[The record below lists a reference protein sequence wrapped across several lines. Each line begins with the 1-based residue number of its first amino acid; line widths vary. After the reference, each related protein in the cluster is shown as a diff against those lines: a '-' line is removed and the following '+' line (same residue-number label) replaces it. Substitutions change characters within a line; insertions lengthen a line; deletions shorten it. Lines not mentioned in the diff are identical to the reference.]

1 MKQLRL
7 ILACL
12 ALAFPLLTKA
22 GERASF
28 RYGMEWGVNSAI
40 LVGSHSSYISGEGY
54 LVDSRSLDFRSH
66 INGEVMGLIGLEYKR
81 LGLYIRS
88 GYMGLQKGESVVPV
102 LLRSSFALSRSGVEK
117 HGSIY
122 IEGGCG
128 LQKSKPVSAVTGTGY
143 VYRLRL
149 SEKLALDMNGGLRIS
164 YSHPDVYDKYAER
177 KVPKESLGLSNSLN
191 IGLALTIALVF

>member
-12 ALAFPLLTKA
+12 SLTFPLLTKA

-81 LGLYIRS
+81 LGLYVRS
-88 GYMGLQKGESVVPV
+88 GYMGLQKEECVVPV
-102 LLRSSFALSRSGVEK
+102 LLRSSFALSRSGIEK

-149 SEKLALDMNGGLRIS
+149 SEKLALDLNGGLRIS

-177 KVPKESLGLSNSLN
+177 KVPKESLGQSKSSN

>member
-12 ALAFPLLTKA
+12 TLTFPLLTKA

-28 RYGMEWGVNSAI
+28 RYGLEWGVNSAI

-81 LGLYIRS
+81 LGLYVRS

-177 KVPKESLGLSNSLN
+177 KVPKESLGQSKSLN

>member
-1 MKQLRL
+1 MKHLRL

-12 ALAFPLLTKA
+12 TLTFPLLTKA

-81 LGLYIRS
+81 LGLYVRS
-88 GYMGLQKGESVVPV
+88 GYMGLQKEECVVPV

-149 SEKLALDMNGGLRIS
+149 SEKLALDLNGGLRIS

-177 KVPKESLGLSNSLN
+177 KVPKESLGQSKSLN

>member
-12 ALAFPLLTKA
+12 SLTFPLLTKA
-22 GERASF
+22 GARASF

-81 LGLYIRS
+81 LGLYVRS
-88 GYMGLQKGESVVPV
+88 GYMGLQKEECVVPV

-149 SEKLALDMNGGLRIS
+149 SEKLALDLNGGLRIS

-177 KVPKESLGLSNSLN
+177 KVPKESLGQSKSLN

>member
-12 ALAFPLLTKA
+12 SLTFPLLTKA

-66 INGEVMGLIGLEYKR
+66 INGEVIGLIGLEYKR
-81 LGLYIRS
+81 LGLYVRS
-88 GYMGLQKGESVVPV
+88 GYMGLQKEECVVPV

-149 SEKLALDMNGGLRIS
+149 SEKLALDLNGGLRIS

-177 KVPKESLGLSNSLN
+177 KVPKESLGQSKSLN

>member
-1 MKQLRL
+1 
-7 ILACL
+7 
-12 ALAFPLLTKA
+12 
-22 GERASF
+22 
-28 RYGMEWGVNSAI
+28 
-40 LVGSHSSYISGEGY
+40 
-54 LVDSRSLDFRSH
+54 
-66 INGEVMGLIGLEYKR
+66 MGLIGLEYKR
-81 LGLYIRS
+81 LGLYVRS
-88 GYMGLQKGESVVPV
+88 GYMGLQKEECVVPV

-149 SEKLALDMNGGLRIS
+149 SEKLALDLNGGLRIS

-177 KVPKESLGLSNSLN
+177 KVPKESLGQSKILN

>member
-12 ALAFPLLTKA
+12 VLTFPLLTKA

-28 RYGMEWGVNSAI
+28 RYGIEWGVNSAI

-81 LGLYIRS
+81 LGLYVRS
-88 GYMGLQKGESVVPV
+88 GYMGLQKEECVVPV

-117 HGSIY
+117 RGSIY

-149 SEKLALDMNGGLRIS
+149 SEKLALDLNGGLRIS

-177 KVPKESLGLSNSLN
+177 KVPKESLGQSKSLN

>member
-12 ALAFPLLTKA
+12 ALTFPLLIKA
-22 GERASF
+22 GERTSF
-28 RYGMEWGVNSAI
+28 RYGLEWGVNSAI

-81 LGLYIRS
+81 LGLYLRS
-88 GYMGLQKGESVVPV
+88 GYMGIQKGESVVPV

>member
-12 ALAFPLLTKA
+12 SLTFPLLTKA

-81 LGLYIRS
+81 LGLYVRS
-88 GYMGLQKGESVVPV
+88 GYMGLQKEECVVPV
-102 LLRSSFALSRSGVEK
+102 LLRSSFALSRSGIEK

-164 YSHPDVYDKYAER
+164 YSHPAVYDKYAER

>member
-1 MKQLRL
+1 MKHLRL

-12 ALAFPLLTKA
+12 ALTFPLLTKA

-28 RYGMEWGVNSAI
+28 RYGLEWGVNSAI
-40 LVGSHSSYISGEGY
+40 LVGSHSAYISGEGY

-66 INGEVMGLIGLEYKR
+66 INGEITGLIGLEYKR

-88 GYMGLQKGESVVPV
+88 GYLGLQKGESVVPV

-128 LQKSKPVSAVTGTGY
+128 LQKAKPVSAVTGTGY
-143 VYRLRL
+143 IYRLRL

-164 YSHPDVYDKYAER
+164 YSHPDVYDKYAEQN
-177 KVPKESLGLSNSLN
+177 VPKESLGLSNSLN

>member
-1 MKQLRL
+1 MKHLRL

-12 ALAFPLLTKA
+12 ALTFPLLTKA
-22 GERASF
+22 VERASF

-149 SEKLALDMNGGLRIS
+149 SEKLAFDMNGGLRIS

>member
-12 ALAFPLLTKA
+12 SLTFPLLTKA

-66 INGEVMGLIGLEYKR
+66 INGEVIGLIGLEYKR
-81 LGLYIRS
+81 LGLYVRS
-88 GYMGLQKGESVVPV
+88 GYMGLQKEECVVPV
-102 LLRSSFALSRSGVEK
+102 LLRSSFALSRSGIEK

-149 SEKLALDMNGGLRIS
+149 SEKLALDLNGGLRIS
-164 YSHPDVYDKYAER
+164 FSHPDVYDKYAER
-177 KVPKESLGLSNSLN
+177 KVPKESLGQSKSLN

>member
-81 LGLYIRS
+81 LGLYVRS
-88 GYMGLQKGESVVPV
+88 GFMGLQKGESVVPV

-117 HGSIY
+117 HGSVY

>member
-12 ALAFPLLTKA
+12 TLTFPLLTKA

-66 INGEVMGLIGLEYKR
+66 INGEVIGLIGLEYKR
-81 LGLYIRS
+81 LGLYVRS
-88 GYMGLQKGESVVPV
+88 GYMGLQKEECVVPV

-149 SEKLALDMNGGLRIS
+149 SEKLALDLNGGLRIS

-177 KVPKESLGLSNSLN
+177 KVPKESLGQSKSLN

>member
-1 MKQLRL
+1 MKHLRL

-12 ALAFPLLTKA
+12 SLTFPLLTKA

-81 LGLYIRS
+81 LGLYVRS
-88 GYMGLQKGESVVPV
+88 GYMGLQKEECVVPV
-102 LLRSSFALSRSGVEK
+102 LLRSSFALSRSGIEK

-149 SEKLALDMNGGLRIS
+149 SEKLALDLNGGLRIS

-177 KVPKESLGLSNSLN
+177 KVPKESLGQSKSLN
-191 IGLALTIALVF
+191 IGLAFTIALVF

>member
-12 ALAFPLLTKA
+12 ALTFSLLTKA
-22 GERASF
+22 GEGASF

-81 LGLYIRS
+81 LGLYVRS
-88 GYMGLQKGESVVPV
+88 GYMGLQKEECVVPV

-177 KVPKESLGLSNSLN
+177 KVPKESLGQSKSLN

>member
-1 MKQLRL
+1 
-7 ILACL
+7 
-12 ALAFPLLTKA
+12 
-22 GERASF
+22 
-28 RYGMEWGVNSAI
+28 
-40 LVGSHSSYISGEGY
+40 
-54 LVDSRSLDFRSH
+54 
-66 INGEVMGLIGLEYKR
+66 MGLIGLEYKR

-88 GYMGLQKGESVVPV
+88 GFMGLQKGESAVPV

>member
-12 ALAFPLLTKA
+12 TLTFPLLTKA

-28 RYGMEWGVNSAI
+28 RYGLEWGVNSAI

-102 LLRSSFALSRSGVEK
+102 LLRSSFALSRFGVEK
-117 HGSIY
+117 YGSIY

>member
-1 MKQLRL
+1 MKQLRI
-7 ILACL
+7 ILTCL
-12 ALAFPLLTKA
+12 ALTFPLLTKA
-22 GERASF
+22 AERASF
-28 RYGMEWGVNSAI
+28 RYGLEWGVNSAI

-81 LGLYIRS
+81 LGLYLRS

-117 HGSIY
+117 NGSIY

>member
-12 ALAFPLLTKA
+12 ALTFPLLTKA

-28 RYGMEWGVNSAI
+28 RYGLEWGVNSAI

-66 INGEVMGLIGLEYKR
+66 INGEVMGLMGLEYKR

-128 LQKSKPVSAVTGTGY
+128 LQKSKPVSTVTGTGY

>member
-12 ALAFPLLTKA
+12 TLTFPLLTKA

-28 RYGMEWGVNSAI
+28 RYGLEWGVNSAI

-66 INGEVMGLIGLEYKR
+66 INGEVMGLIGLEYRR

-117 HGSIY
+117 YGSIY

>member
-12 ALAFPLLTKA
+12 SLTFPLLTKA

-81 LGLYIRS
+81 LGLYVRS
-88 GYMGLQKGESVVPV
+88 GFMGLQKGESVVPV

>member
-1 MKQLRL
+1 MKQLRI

-12 ALAFPLLTKA
+12 TLTFPLLTKA

-81 LGLYIRS
+81 LGLYVRS
-88 GYMGLQKGESVVPV
+88 GYMGLQKEECVVPV
-102 LLRSSFALSRSGVEK
+102 LLRSSFALSRSGIEK

-149 SEKLALDMNGGLRIS
+149 SEKLALDLNGGLRIS

-177 KVPKESLGLSNSLN
+177 KVPKESLGQSKSLN

>member
-1 MKQLRL
+1 MKHLRL
-7 ILACL
+7 ILTCL
-12 ALAFPLLTKA
+12 ALTFPLLTKA
-22 GERASF
+22 VERASF

-54 LVDSRSLDFRSH
+54 LVDSRSLDLRSH

>member
-1 MKQLRL
+1 MKQLRI

-12 ALAFPLLTKA
+12 ALTFPLLTKA
-22 GERASF
+22 AERASF
-28 RYGMEWGVNSAI
+28 RYGLEWGVNSAI
-40 LVGSHSSYISGEGY
+40 LAGSHSAYISGEGY

-66 INGEVMGLIGLEYKR
+66 INGEVMGLIGLEYRR

-88 GYMGLQKGESVVPV
+88 GHMGLQKGESVVPV
-102 LLRSSFALSRSGVEK
+102 LLRSSFALSRSGVK
-117 HGSIY
+117 KNGSIY

>member
-1 MKQLRL
+1 MKHLRL
-7 ILACL
+7 ILTCL
-12 ALAFPLLTKA
+12 ALTFPLLTKA
-22 GERASF
+22 VERASF
-28 RYGMEWGVNSAI
+28 RYGLEWGVNSAI
-40 LVGSHSSYISGEGY
+40 LVGSHSAYISGEGY

-66 INGEVMGLIGLEYKR
+66 INGEIMGLIGLEYKR
-81 LGLYIRS
+81 LGLYLRS

-117 HGSIY
+117 HGFIY

-128 LQKSKPVSAVTGTGY
+128 LQKAKPVSAVTGTGY
-143 VYRLRL
+143 IYRLRL

>member
-12 ALAFPLLTKA
+12 VLTFPLLTKA

-28 RYGMEWGVNSAI
+28 RYGIEWGVNSAI

-81 LGLYIRS
+81 LGLYVRS
-88 GYMGLQKGESVVPV
+88 GYMGLQKEECVVPV

-177 KVPKESLGLSNSLN
+177 KVPKESLGQSKSLN
-191 IGLALTIALVF
+191 ISLALTIALVF

>member
-177 KVPKESLGLSNSLN
+177 KVPKESLGQSKSLN

>member
-1 MKQLRL
+1 MKQLRI
-7 ILACL
+7 ILTCL
-12 ALAFPLLTKA
+12 ALTFPLLTKA
-22 GERASF
+22 AERASF
-28 RYGMEWGVNSAI
+28 RYGLEWGVNSAI
-40 LVGSHSSYISGEGY
+40 LAGSHSAYISGEGY

-66 INGEVMGLIGLEYKR
+66 INGEVMGLIGLEYRR
-81 LGLYIRS
+81 LGLYLRS

-149 SEKLALDMNGGLRIS
+149 SEKLALDLNGGLRIS

-177 KVPKESLGLSNSLN
+177 EVPKESLGLSNSLN

>member
-12 ALAFPLLTKA
+12 SLTFPLLTKA

-81 LGLYIRS
+81 LGLYVRS
-88 GYMGLQKGESVVPV
+88 GYMGLQKEECVVPV

-149 SEKLALDMNGGLRIS
+149 SEKLALDLNGGLRIS

-177 KVPKESLGLSNSLN
+177 KVPKESLGQSKSLN

>member
-1 MKQLRL
+1 
-7 ILACL
+7 
-12 ALAFPLLTKA
+12 
-22 GERASF
+22 
-28 RYGMEWGVNSAI
+28 
-40 LVGSHSSYISGEGY
+40 
-54 LVDSRSLDFRSH
+54 
-66 INGEVMGLIGLEYKR
+66 MGLIGLEYKR
-81 LGLYIRS
+81 LGLYVRS
-88 GYMGLQKGESVVPV
+88 GFMGLQKGESVVPV

-143 VYRLRL
+143 GYRLRL

>member
-1 MKQLRL
+1 MFGIDFSAADKGRGESVIQIWSGMGCEFGHPRRQPQFIHLR
-7 ILACL
+7 
-12 ALAFPLLTKA
+12 
-22 GERASF
+22 R
-28 RYGMEWGVNSAI
+28 R
-40 LVGSHSSYISGEGY
+40 ISCGQQKFGFQVPY
-54 LVDSRSLDFRSH
+54 
-66 INGEVMGLIGLEYKR
+66 NGEVMGLIGLEYKR
-81 LGLYIRS
+81 LGLYVRS
-88 GYMGLQKGESVVPV
+88 GYMGLQKEECVVPV

>member
-1 MKQLRL
+1 MKQLRI

-12 ALAFPLLTKA
+12 ALTFPLLTKA

-28 RYGMEWGVNSAI
+28 RYGLEWGVNSAI
-40 LVGSHSSYISGEGY
+40 LVGSHSAYISGEGY
-54 LVDSRSLDFRSH
+54 LVDSRSLDFSSH
-66 INGEVMGLIGLEYKR
+66 INGEIMGLIGLEYKR
-81 LGLYIRS
+81 LGLYLRS

-128 LQKSKPVSAVTGTGY
+128 LQKAKPVSAVTGTGY
-143 VYRLRL
+143 IYRLRL

-164 YSHPDVYDKYAER
+164 YSHPDVYDKYAEQN
-177 KVPKESLGLSNSLN
+177 VPKESLGLSNSLN
-191 IGLALTIALVF
+191 VGLALTIALVF

>member
-81 LGLYIRS
+81 LGLYVRS
-88 GYMGLQKGESVVPV
+88 GYMGLQKEECVVPV

-149 SEKLALDMNGGLRIS
+149 SEKLTLDLNGGLRIS

-177 KVPKESLGLSNSLN
+177 KVPKESLGQSKSLN

>member
-12 ALAFPLLTKA
+12 TLTFPLLTKA

-28 RYGMEWGVNSAI
+28 RYGLEWGVNSAI

-81 LGLYIRS
+81 LGFYVRS

-102 LLRSSFALSRSGVEK
+102 LLRSSFALSRFGVEK
-117 HGSIY
+117 YGSIY

>member
-12 ALAFPLLTKA
+12 VLTFPLLTKA

-28 RYGMEWGVNSAI
+28 RYGIEWGVNSAI

-81 LGLYIRS
+81 LGLYVRS
-88 GYMGLQKGESVVPV
+88 GYMGLQKEECVVPV

-149 SEKLALDMNGGLRIS
+149 SEKLTLDLNGGLRIS

-177 KVPKESLGLSNSLN
+177 KVPKESLGQSKSLN

>member
-1 MKQLRL
+1 MKQLRI

-12 ALAFPLLTKA
+12 ALTFPLLTKA
-22 GERASF
+22 AERASF
-28 RYGMEWGVNSAI
+28 RYGLEWGVNSAI
-40 LVGSHSSYISGEGY
+40 LAGSHSAYISGEGY

-66 INGEVMGLIGLEYKR
+66 INGEVMGLIGLEYRR

-117 HGSIY
+117 NGSIY

>member
-12 ALAFPLLTKA
+12 SLTFPLLTKA

-66 INGEVMGLIGLEYKR
+66 VNGEVMGLIGLEYKR
-81 LGLYIRS
+81 LGLYVRI
-88 GYMGLQKGESVVPV
+88 GYMGLQKEECVVPV

-177 KVPKESLGLSNSLN
+177 EVPKESLGQSKSLN

>member
-7 ILACL
+7 ILACW
-12 ALAFPLLTKA
+12 ALTFPLLTKA

-81 LGLYIRS
+81 LGLYVRS
-88 GYMGLQKGESVVPV
+88 GYMGLQKEESVVPV

-149 SEKLALDMNGGLRIS
+149 SEKLALDLNGGLRIS

-177 KVPKESLGLSNSLN
+177 KVPKESLGQSKSLN

>member
-7 ILACL
+7 ILACF
-12 ALAFPLLTKA
+12 ALTFPLLTKA

-66 INGEVMGLIGLEYKR
+66 INGEVIGLIGLEYKR
-81 LGLYIRS
+81 LGLYLRS

-149 SEKLALDMNGGLRIS
+149 SEKLALDLNGGLRIS

-191 IGLALTIALVF
+191 IGLAFTIALVF